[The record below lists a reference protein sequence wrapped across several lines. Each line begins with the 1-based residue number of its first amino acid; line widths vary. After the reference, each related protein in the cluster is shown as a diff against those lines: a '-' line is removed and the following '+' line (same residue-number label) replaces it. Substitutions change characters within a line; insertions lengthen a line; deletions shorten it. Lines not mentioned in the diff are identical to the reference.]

1 MGHKKG
7 FGKPTTRPHRPC
19 QDMDD
24 RAYFPC
30 CKILPN
36 LSCKNMPDRVYTLIQ
51 YVLRFYVME
60 SVTVAFAESG
70 CKVTQKFDI
79 CKYFIENAHKLLSLH
94 AFKEKIPRKTLRIIE
109 Y

>member
-36 LSCKNMPDRVYTLIQ
+36 LSCKNMPGRVYTLIQ

-60 SVTVAFAESG
+60 SVTVAFARKRLQSYN
-70 CKVTQKFDI
+70 
-79 CKYFIENAHKLLSLH
+79 KYL
-94 AFKEKIPRKTLRIIE
+94 E
-109 Y
+109 YTSFS